1 MPDADD
7 GSAGPDRSTSQ
18 DDGGD
23 AAPPDDTEREQPL
36 TGGMANVGKV
46 VRVGDT
52 VRRPATPYTE
62 AGHALLEHLE
72 HVGFDGAPRLL
83 GVDQKG
89 RSILTYVDGDVG
101 VPPYPGWVAS
111 AELLVSV
118 AELQRRFHDAVATFV
133 PPTGA
138 EWNTTLATAVGAVV
152 GHNDLCVENVVARD
166 GRAVAFIDFD
176 FAAPVDPLWDVAIA
190 LRHWVPVRDPLDLDD
205 ARADVDQVA
214 RFHAYCDVYGVAH
227 GDRARVVAHGLAFL
241 DQAYTSMKA
250 RADAGLPGYV
260 EAWKAGYAAQ
270 NRRSHAWLATNADVL
285 AGT

>member
-7 GSAGPDRSTSQ
+7 TVATGAVSPDPA
-18 DDGGD
+18 DE
-23 AAPPDDTEREQPL
+23 PEVPL

-52 VRRPATPYTE
+52 VRRPPSEFTA
-62 AGHALLEHLE
+62 AGHALLTHLE
-72 HVGFDGAPRLL
+72 AVGFEGAPRLL

-89 RSILTYVDGDVG
+89 RSILTYVEGDVG
-101 VPPYPGWVAS
+101 IPPYPGWVAN

-118 AELQRRFHDAVATFV
+118 AELQRRYHDAVASFT
-133 PPTGA
+133 PPDDA
-138 EWNTTLATAVGAVV
+138 RWNDALASQHGPVV

-166 GRAVAFIDFD
+166 DRAVAFIDFD

-190 LRHWVPVRDPLDLDD
+190 LRHWVPVRDPVDLDE
-205 ARADVDQVA
+205 ARCDVDQVA
-214 RFHAYCDVYGVAH
+214 RFHAYCDVYGVPAT
-227 GDRARVVAHGLAFL
+227 DRPRVVEFGLAFL
-241 DQAYTSMKA
+241 DQAYASMKA

-270 NRRSHAWLATNADVL
+270 NRRSHAWLATNAPAL
-285 AGT
+285 TT

>member
-7 GSAGPDRSTSQ
+7 GSTRPGRSISQ

-23 AAPPDDTEREQPL
+23 TPPDDTEREQPL

-62 AGHALLEHLE
+62 AGHALLQHLE
-72 HVGFDGAPRLL
+72 RVGFDGAPRLL

-89 RSILTYVDGDVG
+89 RSILTYVEGDVG

-138 EWNTTLATAVGAVV
+138 VWNTTLATAAGAVV
-152 GHNDLCVENVVARD
+152 GHNDLCVENVVARE

-214 RFHAYCDVYGVAH
+214 RFHAYCDVYGVAQA
-227 GDRARVVAHGLAFL
+227 DRARVVAHGLAFL

-250 RADAGLPGYV
+250 RADAGQPGYV

-270 NRRSHAWLATNADVL
+270 NRRSHAWLAANADVL
-285 AGT
+285 AGA